1 MRQPTFT
8 YALLVGRRRRCA
20 TIALPLVIATGV
32 LGGASLAS
40 ACGIGDGMVSP
51 RTAAPAC
58 RAADLHADV
67 VAGDAATGHV
77 AAEISFTAT
86 GSTKCRLHGY
96 PRVTMV
102 NSRHRAIATFDQD
115 LTPNVQGYFA
125 RTPSKHP
132 VTISR
137 GHQAY
142 FVVSYADMAA
152 GADACPAADHLD
164 LAVPGERGTVTL
176 RGTGAEIEPFGG
188 AGNHRC
194 GVLEIT
200 PVTNKRITL

>member
-1 MRQPTFT
+1 MRQPTFM
-8 YALLVGRRRRCA
+8 YAPLVGRRRD
-20 TIALPLVIATGV
+20 TIAVLLIIATGV
-32 LGGASLAS
+32 LASASLAC

-77 AAEISFTAT
+77 AAEISFAAA
-86 GSTKCRLHGY
+86 GSTNCRLLGY

-102 NSRHRAIATFDQD
+102 NARHRAIPTFDRH
-115 LTPNVQGYFA
+115 LIPNSQGYFA
-125 RTPSKHP
+125 RTPSKGP

-137 GHQAY
+137 CHRAY
-142 FVVSYADMAA
+142 FVLSYGDMGT
-152 GADACPAADHLD
+152 GADACPSANHLD
-164 LAVPGERGTVTL
+164 LAVPGERGTVAL
-176 RGTGAEIEPFGG
+176 RGADAEIEPFGG
-188 AGNHRC
+188 AGKHRC

-200 PVTNKRITL
+200 PVTAKRIRL